1 MTRKSNSLLS
11 WNDVVEEWTNIWD
24 KERRLEMSS
33 DLNDLE
39 MAKKRDHKIMI
50 TNEAINKVPRVQYKE
65 ISETEYDNLQ
75 ELARQVLQIS
85 KDENDSNEVAVTYSL
100 ESARLIE
107 KGERYIGI
115 ALGAEHDVDPLSDST
130 SYHLIRTS
138 SDCVVI
144 VLHNH
149 PSLSAFSL
157 PDIQFLLRYETVKMM
172 VVVTNLGSVSYLV
185 KNRKYDFEKAVI
197 LLNEAVDLNNKAKN
211 IKDLQDAADSFL
223 KNCYN
228 VGINYAKR

>member
-1 MTRKSNSLLS
+1 M
-11 WNDVVEEWTNIWD
+11 
-24 KERRLEMSS
+24 
-33 DLNDLE
+33 
-39 MAKKRDHKIMI
+39 
-50 TNEAINKVPRVQYKE
+50 
-65 ISETEYDNLQ
+65 
-75 ELARQVLQIS
+75 
-85 KDENDSNEVAVTYSL
+85 
-100 ESARLIE
+100 
-107 KGERYIGI
+107 
-115 ALGAEHDVDPLSDST
+115 
-130 SYHLIRTS
+130 
-138 SDCVVI
+138 VI

-211 IKDLQDAADSFL
+211 IKDLQDATDYFL

-228 VGINYAKR
+228 VGINYENR

>member
-1 MTRKSNSLLS
+1 MSN
-11 WNDVVEEWTNIWD
+11 
-24 KERRLEMSS
+24 K
-33 DLNDLE
+33 LNDLE

-50 TNEAINKVPRVQYKE
+50 TDEAINKVPRVQYKE
-65 ISETEYDNLQ
+65 ISETEYDNLR

-115 ALGAEHDVDPLSDST
+115 SLGAEHGVDPMSDTT
-130 SYHLIRTS
+130 SYHLIRAS
-138 SDCVVI
+138 RDCVVL

-157 PDIQFLLRYETVKMM
+157 SDIQFLLTYDTGKLM

-185 KNRKYDFEKAVI
+185 KNGKYDFEKAVD
-197 LLNEAVDLNNKAKN
+197 LLNEAIDLNNKAQKL
-211 IKDLQDAADSFL
+211 KYLQDAADYFL

-228 VGINYAKR
+228 VGINYENR